1 MARRT
6 SRSVRSLSAWGA
18 AVLGLVLAL
27 TTWAPTGAAQ
37 TLVDRVVARVG
48 GVPVTLSDVRGGVA
62 LGLIPAREDDL
73 PLATE
78 LWIQRLLLLSEVERF
93 PPPEPAA
100 NALDQEVARLRQLP
114 SVTAALRAGG
124 VDERQLR
131 AAARDTLRIRGY
143 LDQRFGSAR
152 TPEAVETWMTD
163 LRQRADVVLVPQR
176 R

>member
-1 MARRT
+1 VA
-6 SRSVRSLSAWGA
+6 
-18 AVLGLVLAL
+18 LAL
-27 TTWAPTGAAQ
+27 TLTLTVSGSAGAAQ

-48 GVPVTLSDVRGGVA
+48 GTPVTLSDVRGGAA

-78 LWIQRLLLLSEVERF
+78 LWIQRLLLLAEVERF

-100 NALDQEVARLRQLP
+100 AVIDQEVARMRQTP
-114 SVTAALRAGG
+114 SVTAALRTGG
-124 VDERQLR
+124 VDERRLR

-143 LDQRFGSAR
+143 LDQRFGATR
-152 TPEAVETWMTD
+152 TPEAFETWMTD